1 MTNKLENRISSRE
14 VAEMM
19 EMQHKH
25 LLAKIDKIN
34 EDLLSQEI
42 GSAKYLVESIYKDGS
57 GKTNREFLITKKGCE
72 FLAHKTTGTK
82 GNLFTDKYIDRFSAM
97 EDYIREGM
105 QSGTTAK
112 PILELQCL
120 DVTSKLLRFND
131 NSKLLGVRRIYKK
144 YDLETS
150 FLPDYTQS
158 KGILRS
164 ATELLNINN
173 INMSAIKFNK
183 ILVDKGILEEK
194 TRPSSKDKSKVKKF
208 KSLINLEYGE
218 NQVNPKSPKETQPLF
233 YEDKFMNLLKEVGI
247 VED

>member
-19 EMQHKH
+19 EMQHKN
-25 LLAKIDKIN
+25 LLKKIDEIN
-34 EDLLSQEI
+34 KDLTS
-42 GSAKYLVESIYKDGS
+42 SKVSPSKYWIEGTYIDGK
-57 GKTNREFLITKKGCE
+57 GEARREFQITKKGCE
-72 FLAHKTTGTK
+72 FLAHKTIGTK
-82 GNLFTDKYIDRFSAM
+82 GNLFTDKYMDRFTAM
-97 EDYIREGM
+97 EEYIREGIE
-105 QSGTTAK
+105 SGTTAK

-120 DVTSKLLRFND
+120 DVTSKLLRFNE
-131 NSKLLGVRRIYKK
+131 NSKLLGVRRIYNK

-150 FLPDYTQS
+150 FLPEYTKS

>member
-19 EMQHKH
+19 EMQHKD
-25 LLAKIDKIN
+25 LLKKIDGIN
-34 EDLLSQEI
+34 KDFGGEKVRYE
-42 GSAKYLVESIYKDGS
+42 KYWVESTFINR
-57 GKTNREFLITKKGCE
+57 GKEYREFLISKKGCE
-72 FLAHKTTGTK
+72 FLAHKTIGTK
-82 GNLFTDKYIDRFSAM
+82 GNLFTDKYMDRFTAM
-97 EDYIREGM
+97 EEYIREGI

-131 NSKLLGVRRIYKK
+131 NSKLLGVRRIYNK

-194 TRPSSKDKSKVKKF
+194 TRSSSKDKSKVKKF

-233 YEDKFMNLLKEVGI
+233 YEDKFMELLKEVGI

>member
-19 EMQHKH
+19 DIRHGD
-25 LLAKIDKIN
+25 LLKKIDGIN
-34 EDLLSQEI
+34 KDFTERKVSF
-42 GSAKYLVESIYKDGS
+42 SKYWIESSYVDGS
-57 GKTNREFLITKKGCE
+57 GKSNREFQITKKGCE
-72 FLAHKTTGTK
+72 FLAHKTIGTK
-82 GNLFTDKYIDRFSAM
+82 GNLFTDKYMDRFTAM
-97 EDYIREGM
+97 EEYIREGIE
-105 QSGTTAK
+105 SGTTAK
-112 PILELQCL
+112 PILGLQCL

-131 NSKLLGVRRIYKK
+131 NSKLLGVRRIYNK

-194 TRPSSKDKSKVKKF
+194 TRSSSKDKSKVKKF

-233 YEDKFMNLLKEVGI
+233 YEDKFMDLLKELGI

>member
-19 EMQHKH
+19 EMQHKN
-25 LLAKIDKIN
+25 LLKKIDEIN
-34 EDLLSQEI
+34 KDLTS
-42 GSAKYLVESIYKDGS
+42 SKVSPSKYWIEGTYIDGK
-57 GKTNREFLITKKGCE
+57 GEARREFQITKKGCE
-72 FLAHKTTGTK
+72 FLAHKTIGTK
-82 GNLFTDKYIDRFSAM
+82 GNLFTDKYMDRFTAM
-97 EDYIREGM
+97 EEYIREGIE
-105 QSGTTAK
+105 SGTTAK

-120 DVTSKLLRFND
+120 DVTSKLLRFNE
-131 NSKLLGVRRIYKK
+131 NSKLLGVRRIYNK

-150 FLPDYTQS
+150 FLPEYTKS

-233 YEDKFMNLLKEVGI
+233 YEDKFVELLKEVGI

>member
-1 MTNKLENRISSRE
+1 MNNQLESRISSRE

-19 EMQHKH
+19 ETRHDV
-25 LLAKIDKIN
+25 LLKKIDTINKDFTAHKIVV
-34 EDLLSQEI
+34 S
-42 GSAKYLVESIYKDGS
+42 KYWIESSYVDGS
-57 GKTNREFLITKKGCE
+57 GKSNREFQITKKGCE

-82 GNLFTDKYIDRFSAM
+82 GNLFTDKYMDRFTAM
-97 EDYIREGM
+97 EEYIREGIE
-105 QSGTTAK
+105 SGTTAK

-131 NSKLLGVRRIYKK
+131 NSKLLGVRRIYNK

-194 TRPSSKDKSKVKKF
+194 TRSSSKDKSKVKKF

-233 YEDKFMNLLKEVGI
+233 YEDKFMDLLKELGI

>member
-19 EMQHKH
+19 EMQHKN
-25 LLAKIDKIN
+25 LLKKIDEIN
-34 EDLLSQEI
+34 KDLTS
-42 GSAKYLVESIYKDGS
+42 SKVSPSKYWIEGTYIDGK
-57 GKTNREFLITKKGCE
+57 GEARREFQITKKGCE
-72 FLAHKTTGTK
+72 FLAHKTIGTK
-82 GNLFTDKYIDRFSAM
+82 GNLFTDKYMDRFTAM
-97 EDYIREGM
+97 EEYIREGIE
-105 QSGTTAK
+105 SGTTAK

-120 DVTSKLLRFND
+120 DVTSKLLRFNE
-131 NSKLLGVRRIYKK
+131 NSKLLGVRRIYNK

-150 FLPDYTQS
+150 FLPEYTKS

-194 TRPSSKDKSKVKKF
+194 TRSSSKDKSKVKKF

-218 NQVNPKSPKETQPLF
+218 NQVNPKSPKETQP
-233 YEDKFMNLLKEVGI
+233 
-247 VED
+247 

>member
-19 EMQHKH
+19 EMQHKN
-25 LLAKIDKIN
+25 LLKKIDEIN
-34 EDLLSQEI
+34 KDLTS
-42 GSAKYLVESIYKDGS
+42 SKVSPSKYWIEGTYIDGK
-57 GKTNREFLITKKGCE
+57 GEARREFQITKKGCE
-72 FLAHKTTGTK
+72 FLAHKTIGTK
-82 GNLFTDKYIDRFSAM
+82 GNLFTDKYMDRFTAM
-97 EDYIREGM
+97 EEYIREGIE
-105 QSGTTAK
+105 SGTTAK

-120 DVTSKLLRFND
+120 DVTSKLLRFNE
-131 NSKLLGVRRIYKK
+131 NSKLLGVRRIYNK

-150 FLPDYTQS
+150 FLPEYTKS

-233 YEDKFMNLLKEVGI
+233 YEDKFMDLLKELGI

>member
-1 MTNKLENRISSRE
+1 MNNQLESRISSRE

-19 EMQHKH
+19 ETRHDV
-25 LLAKIDKIN
+25 LLKKIDTINKDFTAHKIVV
-34 EDLLSQEI
+34 S
-42 GSAKYLVESIYKDGS
+42 KYWIESSYVDRS
-57 GKTNREFLITKKGCE
+57 GKSNREFQITKKGCE

-82 GNLFTDKYIDRFSAM
+82 GNLFTDKYMDRFTAM
-97 EDYIREGM
+97 EEYIREGIE
-105 QSGTTAK
+105 SGTTAK

-120 DVTSKLLRFND
+120 DVTSKLLRFNE
-131 NSKLLGVRRIYKK
+131 NSKLLGVRRIYNK

-150 FLPDYTQS
+150 FLPEYTKS

-194 TRPSSKDKSKVKKF
+194 TRSSSKDKSKVKKF

-233 YEDKFMNLLKEVGI
+233 YEDKFMDLLKELGI

>member
-19 EMQHKH
+19 EMQHKN
-25 LLAKIDKIN
+25 LLKKIDEIN
-34 EDLLSQEI
+34 KDLTS
-42 GSAKYLVESIYKDGS
+42 SKVSPSKYWIEGTYIDGK
-57 GKTNREFLITKKGCE
+57 GEARREFQITKKGCE
-72 FLAHKTTGTK
+72 FLAHKTIGTK
-82 GNLFTDKYIDRFSAM
+82 GNLFTDKYMDRFTAM
-97 EDYIREGM
+97 EEYIREGIE
-105 QSGTTAK
+105 SGTTAK

-120 DVTSKLLRFND
+120 DVTSKLLRFNE
-131 NSKLLGVRRIYKK
+131 NSKLLGVRRIYNK

-150 FLPDYTQS
+150 FLPEYTKS

-194 TRPSSKDKSKVKKF
+194 TRSSSKDKSKVKKF

-233 YEDKFMNLLKEVGI
+233 YEDKFMDLLKELGI

>member
-19 EMQHKH
+19 EMAHSD
-25 LLAKIDKIN
+25 LLKKIDKIN
-34 EDLLSQEI
+34 EDLKKEKIPCS
-42 GSAKYLVESIYKDGS
+42 KYWIESTYKQS
-57 GKTNREFLITKKGCE
+57 NGKENREFQISKKGCE

-82 GNLFTDKYIDRFSAM
+82 GNLFTDKYMDRFSAM

-120 DVTSKLLRFND
+120 DVTSKLLRFNE
-131 NSKLLGVRRIYKK
+131 NSKLLGVRRIYNK

-150 FLPDYTQS
+150 FLPEYTKS

-194 TRPSSKDKSKVKKF
+194 TRSSSKDKSKVKKF
-208 KSLINLEYGE
+208 KSLINLKYGE

-233 YEDKFMNLLKEVGI
+233 YEDKFVELLKEVGI